1 MGLKSPFF
9 KKDHSLI
16 IFPFGPQ
23 YVEFILLLT
32 CFITSY
38 TQVVFFFPGVELL
51 MKMLKVF
58 DNSRLLGRA
67 QGWTLH
73 SSESSPFSP
82 VLFEGLHFASRFV
95 PIPFFACCCWF
106 PFLTGFYYFCSYT
119 RYQGRRTF
127 CLHSASFL
135 QKFVLFLFT
144 DTYYRVRK
152 KWSPLLK
159 DKSMMGLRCQS
170 GGWHLT
176 LQGRGA
182 GSIPAWEPGGHTPL
196 SQKTET
202 WNRNSAVPNAIKTL
216 KNKNKIIK

>member
-23 YVEFILLLT
+23 HVEFILLLT

-82 VLFEGLHFASRFV
+82 VLFEGLHFTWLHFASRFV
-95 PIPFFACCCWF
+95 PTPFFACCCWF
-106 PFLTGFYYFCSYT
+106 PFLPGFYYFCSYT
-119 RYQGRRTF
+119 MYQGRRTF
-127 CLHSASFL
+127 CLHSPPFFRSL
-135 QKFVLFLFT
+135 
-144 DTYYRVRK
+144 YYFY
-152 KWSPLLK
+152 L
-159 DKSMMGLRCQS
+159 
-170 GGWHLT
+170 LT
-176 LQGRGA
+176 LIIESER
-182 GSIPAWEPGGHTPL
+182 SDLHCL
-196 SQKTET
+196 RVSQ
-202 WNRNSAVPNAIKTL
+202 
-216 KNKNKIIK
+216 